1 MTGPVTVRLDDI
13 ARQEILALR
22 KRLASLHAQFSLVGG
37 LGVLPA
43 DYEARMGEVYRGALS
58 LPVSDDLPRQM
69 AHACAAVEGLALLFG
84 LPNDHD
90 GTAEPDPFL
99 FG

>member
-1 MTGPVTVRLDDI
+1 MSRPVTARLDEI
-13 ARQEILALR
+13 ARREISDLR
-22 KRLASLHAQFSLVGG
+22 KRLASLHAHLSLVGG
-37 LGVLPA
+37 LGVPPG
-43 DYEARMGEVYRGALS
+43 DYEARMGEVYRDALS

-84 LPNDHD
+84 LPNDHQGSAD
-90 GTAEPDPFL
+90 PDPFL